1 MNVMCSSVR
10 GSFRATAFRAALSVA
25 LTWVAPGLA
34 WAGSE
39 PMQFHVAPL
48 QSAGCGVR
56 CPNVVVADGVIEPDT
71 PDVFLDFARQAARTS
86 NLKSVMLINSPGG
99 NVVASMEF
107 GARLRQLGMAAI
119 VASYGSDGM
128 RAGPTPGECVSA
140 CVYALMGAVRR
151 IAPEQSRVALHRM
164 SVAESQ
170 APTRGSSGFVK
181 RRFADER
188 LVDIVARYAR
198 QMGVSPDVVM
208 QAESLE
214 PDHIRSLSPGE
225 MRRWRLATPKL

>member
-1 MNVMCSSVR
+1 MNVMRFPVYGLARS
-10 GSFRATAFRAALSVA
+10 TAFRAALSVA
-25 LTWVAPGLA
+25 LACVAPGLA
-34 WAGSE
+34 RAGSE

-48 QSAGCGVR
+48 QGADCGAR

-71 PDVFLDFARQAARTS
+71 PEVFLDFARQAARTS

-119 VASYGSDGM
+119 VASYGVDGM

-151 IAPEQSRVALHRM
+151 VAPEQSRVALHRM

-170 APTRGSSGFVK
+170 VPTRGSAGGY
-181 RRFADER
+181 RRKFADER
-188 LVDIVARYAR
+188 LVEIVAKYAR
-198 QMGVSPDVVM
+198 QMGVSPDVVL
-208 QAESLE
+208 QAESSD
-214 PDHIRSLSPGE
+214 PDHPRVLSPGE
-225 MRRWRLATPKL
+225 MKRWRLATPRL